1 MGLER
6 GLVDKLQRTGQISSA
21 VCFCIAGNLR
31 MVFTVLN
38 GWKKIKR
45 IIIFHNVKI
54 TGNSHFSFFWNTAIP
69 THFFL
74 SVDVSMIQRES

>member
-1 MGLER
+1 MYRVWWLKSQKLFVGLER
-6 GLVDKLQRTGQISSA
+6 GLVDKLQPTGQISSA

-38 GWKKIKR
+38 GWEKIKR

-54 TGNSHFSFFWNTAIP
+54 T
-69 THFFL
+69 
-74 SVDVSMIQRES
+74 